1 MDIFSDLN
9 SMPEQNDFNNGEPK
23 WMTGE
28 EFLAQGEA
36 EYKERL
42 QNGLTINNLKVF
54 FQKSNV
60 TIQFTGTAIG
70 FYEVDLEDC
79 ANKNRLL
86 FWVLHLKNKSSEPGL
101 LQAFLTILD
110 DACRDVFNSSIKD
123 LYIDGNVLDWENGTV
138 RQVDI
143 K

>member
-70 FYEVDLEDC
+70 YCFGYC
-79 ANKNRLL
+79 
-86 FWVLHLKNKSSEPGL
+86 
-101 LQAFLTILD
+101 I
-110 DACRDVFNSSIKD
+110 
-123 LYIDGNVLDWENGTV
+123 
-138 RQVDI
+138 
-143 K
+143 